1 MTVSTID
8 VAPIHPDSILQTREE
23 FDKGEVGHYV
33 MSPDDNETNH
43 AYVMRARL
51 EGFPVEALCGYVW
64 IPHKVASNLPVC
76 PECEEISKNYDPGTG
91 EDPKE

>member
-1 MTVSTID
+1 MATVLDNELVLKTFDAPDKGD
-8 VAPIHPDSILQTREE
+8 VA
-23 FDKGEVGHYV
+23 HYV
-33 MSPDDNETNH
+33 ISPNDDETNH

-51 EGFPVEALCGYVW
+51 EGFPVEALCGYIW
-64 IPHKVASNLPVC
+64 IPHKQASGLPVC